1 LNEAEIVGFTTFFYK
16 KHLRNFLFKLI
27 FRITT
32 GGRRGCNNEKMS
44 FFMLSFFGG
53 MVRGEKMVITIKMGM
68 VMSFWKYFYGRKK
81 GV

>member
-1 LNEAEIVGFTTFFYK
+1 MNEVEIVGFTTFFYK

-32 GGRRGCNNEKMS
+32 GGRRGYNNEKMS
-44 FFMLSFFGG
+44 FFMLLFFGG

>member
-1 LNEAEIVGFTTFFYK
+1 
-16 KHLRNFLFKLI
+16 LFKLI

-32 GGRRGCNNEKMS
+32 GGRRACKNEKMY

-68 VMSFWKYFYGRKK
+68 VMSFWKYFCGRKK